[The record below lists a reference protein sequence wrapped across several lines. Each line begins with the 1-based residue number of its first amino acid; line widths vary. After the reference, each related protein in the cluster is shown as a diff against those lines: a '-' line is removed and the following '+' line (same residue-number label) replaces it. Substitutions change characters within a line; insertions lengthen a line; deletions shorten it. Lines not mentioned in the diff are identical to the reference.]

1 MPRRKGPLPT
11 DLQKIFDHQTGD
23 PDLSKE
29 TKLLRT
35 LLEELMKE
43 PLIFQRQI
51 VETTLAIAR
60 LVYVQS
66 RTTGTTSDLERSIE
80 DIAEGVLNRA
90 ELDNAT

>member
-29 TKLLRT
+29 TRLLRT
-35 LLEELMKE
+35 LLEELMKD
-43 PLIFQRQI
+43 PLTYQRPI
-51 VETTLAIAR
+51 IETTLAIAR
-60 LVYVQS
+60 LIYIQS
-66 RTTGTTSDLERSIE
+66 RTTGSISDLERSIE